1 MADIYGVRIT
11 PDDGG
16 KQIILDASMRYASYL
31 GSASMLASTGSVG
44 GFKSQPANSKALI
57 VPRNLVRVYPGSNPA
72 GPPMAY
78 VRSMSF
84 NGSALV
90 YDAKFT
96 DPDGG
101 KPLPTDEAGFADVF
115 SVSYAANPSV
125 GYGARITNGA
135 NFMEIG
141 DTSYLGFVTYRAVIN
156 INGSWSIPSEIVN
169 LGNYI
174 VFARWSNTTNP
185 LYLDRGSNAIK
196 SYTAFGSIEGSMEG
210 GTVNN
215 VQVVI
220 VSCGF
225 SPSLPVSGYGMV
237 IRNASNQVT
246 YSSKYPPVMW
256 PDAYYDLG
264 FYENFD
270 GSTGEVLS
278 WVNPTG
284 SVSQPMVP
292 LCSLGMQRGDYS
304 RDNNG
309 YSFRK
314 CLESGLKMNGNAIS
328 TARAKTTGRE
338 IVVYQY
344 PKAVQA
350 ACQLPCIE
358 ASYYF

>member
-31 GSASMLASTGSVG
+31 GSASMMANAGSAG
-44 GFKSQPANSKALI
+44 GFKQQPAGSRALI
-57 VPRNLVRVYPGSNPA
+57 VPRNLVRVYEGTNPA
-72 GPPMAY
+72 GPPMTY
-78 VRSMSF
+78 IKSLSF
-84 NGSALV
+84 DGSSLIYSAKYISPNGNTPSAV
-90 YDAKFT
+90 
-96 DPDGG
+96 
-101 KPLPTDEAGFADVF
+101 EAGYADVF
-115 SVSYAANPSV
+115 SVSYAANPAV
-125 GYGARITNGA
+125 QYGVRITNGS

-141 DTSYLGFVTYRAVIN
+141 DVSYLGFVTYRATIN
-156 INGSWSIPSEIVN
+156 ISGEWAIPSDVLN

-174 VFARWSNTTNP
+174 VFARWSNTDTP
-185 LYLDRGSNAIK
+185 LYLDRATNAIRT
-196 SYTAFGSIEGSMEG
+196 YTSFGSIDGSVQG
-210 GTVNN
+210 GSVSN
-215 VQVVI
+215 VQIVI

-237 IRNASNQVT
+237 IRNAANQVT

-256 PDAYYDLG
+256 TDAYYDMG
-264 FYENFD
+264 AYENFD

-292 LCSLGMQRGDYS
+292 LCSLGVQRGDYS
-304 RDNNG
+304 RNNSI

-314 CLESGLKMNGNAIS
+314 CLESGMKMNGNAIS
-328 TARAKTTGRE
+328 TARAKSTGRE
-338 IVVYQY
+338 IAVYQY

>member
-31 GSASMLASTGSVG
+31 GSASMMANAGSAG
-44 GFKSQPANSKALI
+44 GFKPQPAGSRALI
-57 VPRNLVRVYPGSNPA
+57 VPRNLVRVYEGTNPA
-72 GPPMAY
+72 GPPMTY
-78 VRSMSF
+78 IKSLSF
-84 NGSALV
+84 DGSSLIYSAKYISPNGNTPSAV
-90 YDAKFT
+90 
-96 DPDGG
+96 
-101 KPLPTDEAGFADVF
+101 EAGYADVF
-115 SVSYAANPSV
+115 SVSCAANPAV
-125 GYGARITNGA
+125 QYGVRITNGS

-141 DTSYLGFVTYRAVIN
+141 DVSYLGFVTYRATIN
-156 INGSWSIPSEIVN
+156 ISGEWAIPSDVLN

-174 VFARWSNTTNP
+174 VFARWSNTDTP
-185 LYLDRGSNAIK
+185 LYLDRATNAIRT
-196 SYTAFGSIEGSMEG
+196 YTSFGSIDGSVQG
-210 GTVNN
+210 GSVSN
-215 VQVVI
+215 VQIVI

-256 PDAYYDLG
+256 TDAYYDMG
-264 FYENFD
+264 AYENFD
-270 GSTGEVLS
+270 GSTGEVLA

-292 LCSLGMQRGDYS
+292 LCSLGVQRGDYS
-304 RDNNG
+304 RNNST

-314 CLESGLKMNGNAIS
+314 CLESGMKMNGNAIS
-328 TARAKTTGRE
+328 TARAKSTGKE
-338 IVVYQY
+338 IAVYQY